1 MHFFL
6 YIYYIINTNI
16 YKMKR
21 ILILVVALIS
31 FSAVNSQTSVIKAN
45 PLGLAVGVA
54 NAGYE
59 FTMGEKNSLTVS
71 GTYYKVSD
79 ISGIGA
85 GAEYRWYFGEEVL
98 KGWHA
103 GPTVGFFSLK
113 DNANT
118 KATVFTFG
126 GEAGHQWIF
135 DNNFVVDVFAGL
147 GYVTG
152 GDKLAGLNATAVSL
166 GVSLGYAW

>member
-1 MHFFL
+1 
-6 YIYYIINTNI
+6 
-16 YKMKR
+16 MKR
-21 ILILVVALIS
+21 ILILVIALIS
-31 FSAVNSQTSVIKAN
+31 FSAVNAQTSVIKAN

-59 FTMGEKNSLTVS
+59 FAMGESNSLTVS
-71 GTYYKVSD
+71 GTYYKVSG

-85 GAEYRWYFGEEVL
+85 GAEYRWYFGEENL

-103 GPTVGFFSLK
+103 GPSAGFFSLE

-126 GEAGHQWIF
+126 GEGGHQWIF
-135 DNNFVVDVFAGL
+135 DNNFVVDVFAGV
-147 GYVTG
+147 GYLSG
-152 GDKLAGLNATAVSL
+152 GDTLAGLNATAISI

>member
-1 MHFFL
+1 
-6 YIYYIINTNI
+6 
-16 YKMKR
+16 MKR
-21 ILILVVALIS
+21 ILILIIALIS
-31 FSAVNSQTSVIKAN
+31 FSAINAQSSVIKAN

-59 FTMGEKNSLTVS
+59 FAMGESNSLTIS
-71 GTYYKVSD
+71 GTYYKISD

-85 GAEYRWYFGEEVL
+85 GVEYRWYFGEEVL

-103 GPTVGFFSLK
+103 GPSVGFFSLEDK
-113 DNANT
+113 ANN
-118 KATVFTFG
+118 KATVFNFG

-147 GYVTG
+147 GYISG
-152 GDKLAGLNATAVSL
+152 GDKLAGLNATAISI

>member
-1 MHFFL
+1 
-6 YIYYIINTNI
+6 
-16 YKMKR
+16 MKR

-31 FSAVNSQTSVIKAN
+31 FSAVNAQSSVIKAN

-59 FTMGEKNSLTVS
+59 FAMGESNSLTIS
-71 GTYYKVSD
+71 GVYYKVYG

-103 GPTVGFFSLK
+103 GPSVGFFSLE
-113 DNANT
+113 DAANT
-118 KATVFTFG
+118 KATVLNFG

-147 GYVTG
+147 VYLNG
-152 GDKLAGLNATAVSL
+152 GDKLAGLDSTAVSV